1 MILVDTNVISELMRT
16 EPSPLVLS
24 WFDTQD
30 PSALFLSAITEA
42 ELRTGVSILPTGQ
55 RRERLMAA
63 IDAVIDEDFADRV
76 LPFDSQAAKAY
87 AGIAATRRAA
97 GRPIA
102 DADCQIAAIALGLGA
117 GIATRNV
124 KDFEGCGVTV
134 INPWD
139 AP

>member
-1 MILVDTNVISELMRT
+1 MILVDTNVISELMRA
-16 EPSPLVLS
+16 EPSSVVLS
-24 WFDTQD
+24 WFGTQD

-42 ELRTGVSILPTGQ
+42 ELCTGVSILPMRQ

-63 IDAVIDEDFADRV
+63 IDAPINEDFDGRV
-76 LPFDSQAAKAY
+76 LPFDSRAAKSY
-87 AGIAATRRAA
+87 AAIAAACRAA

-102 DADCQIAAIALGLGA
+102 DADCQNTAIALGVGA
-117 GIATRNV
+117 RIAPRND
-124 KDFEGCGVTV
+124 KDFEGCSVPV